1 MADIVLKTDPE
12 LRAFLPDL
20 DRETKAML
28 EDSIKKAG
36 KARQPIEIWKGKDI
50 IVDGHN
56 RYEICTRLGLPFTTL
71 ELDFDNK
78 QEAKAHML
86 DVQIS
91 RRNLTRE
98 QASKYRG
105 QYVRMLRVK
114 RASTVAAGLPVPA
127 VSVAEQAAEDLNV
140 APATA
145 KRDAQFVEGLTELEK
160 TQPDEAK
167 KVEKGKSKINKGA
180 IEKIG
185 TAKDKPTK
193 KAAVDTAMKQA
204 TRTHK
209 KEVVEPKGASAYGK
223 STVAEMQDFSIL
235 VEKIGLFLKAKTIA
249 GRRQLIKDVIKA
261 MSELGEGEFTVP
273 AEYENDNKTKP
284 ANGNGKAKNNKDT
297 PPPLKVMACD
307 D

>member
-71 ELDFDNK
+71 ELDFGNK

-114 RASTVAAGLPVPA
+114 RAGALQDGLPVSA
-127 VSVAEQAAEDLNV
+127 TSVADQAADDLNV
-140 APATA
+140 APATV

-160 TQPDEAK
+160 TQPEEAK

-204 TRTHK
+204 VRTHK
-209 KEVVEPKGASAYGK
+209 KEVVEVKGASAYGQK
-223 STVAEMQDFSIL
+223 PVNRDTDIL
-235 VEKIGLFLKAKTIA
+235 IEKVGLFLKAKTVA
-249 GRRQLIKDVIKA
+249 GRRQLIKDVVRV
-261 MSELGEGEFTVP
+261 MSDLEDYEFAVP
-273 AEYENDNKTKP
+273 EEYEAKP
-284 ANGNGKAKNNKDT
+284 NGKANNNKDT
-297 PPPLKVMACD
+297 PPPLKAKAMACD